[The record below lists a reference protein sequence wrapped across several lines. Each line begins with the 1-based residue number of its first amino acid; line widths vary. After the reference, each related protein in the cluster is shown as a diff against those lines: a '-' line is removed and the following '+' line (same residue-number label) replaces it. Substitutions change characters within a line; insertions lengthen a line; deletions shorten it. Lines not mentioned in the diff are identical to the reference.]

1 VVSSVK
7 TMFRIILLG
16 PPGAGKG
23 TQAARIAKRC
33 GIPHISTGEMMR
45 AAGEGKS
52 ALAKQIKTALD
63 AGKLVPDPQI
73 IEVVRARIQKPDCKK
88 GFLLDGFPRTLPQAQ
103 ALDRLL
109 AELRASLTHVL
120 EFVLPEEEL
129 KRRLIQRGEKEGRS
143 DDAPPVIEK
152 RLKVYKDQTR
162 PVSDFYRRSGRLQEI
177 DGLGSMDEIERRI
190 KIVLGK

>member
-1 VVSSVK
+1 MVSVK

-33 GIPHISTGEMMR
+33 GVPHVSTGEMMR
-45 AAGEGKS
+45 SAANDKS
-52 ALAKQIKTALD
+52 VLAKQIKTALD
-63 AGKLVPDPQI
+63 SGKLVPDELIVQ
-73 IEVVRARIQKPDCKK
+73 VVRQRVQKPDCKK

-129 KRRLIQRGEKEGRS
+129 KRRLLQRGEKEGRS
-143 DDAPPVIEK
+143 DDQPQVIEK
-152 RLKVYKDQTR
+152 RLKIYKDQTR